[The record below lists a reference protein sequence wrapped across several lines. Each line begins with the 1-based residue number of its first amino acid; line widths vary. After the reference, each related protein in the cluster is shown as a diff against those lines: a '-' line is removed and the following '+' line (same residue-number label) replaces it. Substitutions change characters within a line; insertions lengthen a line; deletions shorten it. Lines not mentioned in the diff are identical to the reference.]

1 MAVVLQTLVDSDFE
15 HVVKVTTTSTNTN
28 ASIVDASALEGAAS
42 NPRLAIVACQWTTG
56 SQTNI
61 LFDASS
67 NDVAL
72 SLNGNGAYNTG
83 AAASA
88 EGQRQLTHSF
98 HCQRHKYQLQC
109 KRQREQRRP
118 YHRRFRLHWH
128 QHQHRH
134 RPSAGGAAI
143 DGAH

>member
-1 MAVVLQTLVDSDFE
+1 MAVDAVILSDKSFE
-15 HVVKVTTTSTNTN
+15 TVVKVTTTGTNSA

-72 SLNGNGAYNTG
+72 SLNGNGAYNIG
-83 AAASA
+83 AQAMPSIPNPASS
-88 EGQRQLTHSF
+88 GVSGDILLTNG
-98 HCQRHKYQLQC
+98 
-109 KRQREQRRP
+109 
-118 YHRRFRLHWH
+118 
-128 QHQHRH
+128 
-134 RPSAGGAAI
+134 SASVGTIWLKLRKTSGY
-143 DGAH
+143 DNLK

>member
-1 MAVVLQTLVDSDFE
+1 MAVSAVILSDKDFE
-15 HVVKVTTTSTNTN
+15 TVVKVTTTGTNSA

-83 AAASA
+83 GQAMPSIPNPASTGVTGDILLTNGSASVGTIWLKLRKTSGYNNLA
-88 EGQRQLTHSF
+88 EGVIR
-98 HCQRHKYQLQC
+98 
-109 KRQREQRRP
+109 
-118 YHRRFRLHWH
+118 
-128 QHQHRH
+128 
-134 RPSAGGAAI
+134 
-143 DGAH
+143 

>member
-1 MAVVLQTLVDSDFE
+1 MAVSAVILSDKDFE
-15 HVVKVTTTSTNTN
+15 TVVKVTTTGTNSA

-83 AAASA
+83 GQAMPSIPNPASTGVTGDILLTNASA
-88 EGQRQLTHSF
+88 SVGTIWLKLRKTSGYNNLAQGVIR
-98 HCQRHKYQLQC
+98 
-109 KRQREQRRP
+109 
-118 YHRRFRLHWH
+118 
-128 QHQHRH
+128 
-134 RPSAGGAAI
+134 
-143 DGAH
+143 